1 MKENLKSRK
10 AQVCDSRGPNLFN
23 RSASGKEQST
33 VDMLKWWNSLYWLFE
48 S

>member
-33 VDMLKWWNSLYWLFE
+33 QDMLKRWNSL
-48 S
+48 